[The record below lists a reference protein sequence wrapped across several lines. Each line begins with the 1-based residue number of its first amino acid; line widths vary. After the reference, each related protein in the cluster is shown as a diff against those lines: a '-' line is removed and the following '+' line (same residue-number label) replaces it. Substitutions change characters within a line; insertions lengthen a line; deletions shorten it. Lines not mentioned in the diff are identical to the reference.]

1 MVDSGFPGCTGFGIL
16 PDAGMRIL
24 IHGQQAF
31 GKAVLERLMA
41 GPDEVVGVLC
51 PPDREGSPPG
61 PLKEAGLE
69 QGLPVHQPATFK
81 TDEALEL
88 VRSFRSD
95 LCVMAYVTLLVPQRV
110 LDAPRLGTIQYHPSL
125 LPLHRGPSSINWARI
140 HGDDKTGLTIF
151 WPNEALD
158 EGPILLQKGVEIGQD
173 DTVGSLYFQKLFPM
187 GVDAIAEAVE
197 LVRAGTAP
205 RIEQDHGRATYESW
219 CLEADAEVDW
229 SRPAEQVHRLICG
242 TDPQPGAWTTVG
254 GNKLKLYGS
263 RLGTESGTPG
273 EVLELSDAGMAVAAG
288 DASVVVQRVRAHD
301 SRTKVAAADA
311 GIRRGQ
317 RLG

>member
-1 MVDSGFPGCTGFGIL
+1 
-16 PDAGMRIL
+16 MRIL

-69 QGLPVHQPATFK
+69 QGLPVHQPETFK

-95 LCVMAYVTLLVPQRV
+95 LCVMAYVTLLVPRRV

-140 HGDDKTGLTIF
+140 QGDDKTGLTVF
-151 WPNEALD
+151 WPDEALD
-158 EGPILLQKGVEIGQD
+158 EGPILLQKEVEIAED
-173 DTVGSLYFQKLFPM
+173 DTVGSLYFGKLFPM

-229 SRPAEQVHRLICG
+229 SRPADEVHRLICG
-242 TDPQPGAWTTVG
+242 TDPQPGAWTTIG
-254 GNKLKLYGS
+254 GNRLKLYGS
-263 RLGTESGTPG
+263 RLGTGSGAPG

-288 DASVVVQRVRAHD
+288 DGSVVVQRVRAHD
-301 SRTKVAAADA
+301 SRTKVAAAGYAGDA
-311 GIRRGQ
+311 DLRPGQ